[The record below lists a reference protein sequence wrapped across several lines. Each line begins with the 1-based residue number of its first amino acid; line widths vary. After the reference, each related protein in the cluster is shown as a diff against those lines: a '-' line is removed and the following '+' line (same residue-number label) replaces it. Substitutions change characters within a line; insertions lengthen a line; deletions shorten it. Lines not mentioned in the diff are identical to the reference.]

1 MQDYD
6 SLYAKGKQL
15 RLKHLDPLELDESS
29 INLNVFQPWKQLDQF
44 LYAQKH
50 SEDVDDTIA
59 LTISR
64 DSSSRSINFT
74 DLLLQLE
81 GE

>member
-1 MQDYD
+1 
-6 SLYAKGKQL
+6 
-15 RLKHLDPLELDESS
+15 
-29 INLNVFQPWKQLDQF
+29 LDQF

-59 LTISR
+59 LTMSR

-74 DLLLQLE
+74 DLLLELE